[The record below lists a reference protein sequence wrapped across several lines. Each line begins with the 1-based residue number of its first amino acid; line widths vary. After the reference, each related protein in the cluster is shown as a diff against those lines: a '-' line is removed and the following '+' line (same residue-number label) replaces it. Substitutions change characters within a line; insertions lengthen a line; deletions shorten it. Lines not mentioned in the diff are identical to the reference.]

1 MAFETCKSPI
11 RATGNHVVG
20 MGRVCAARKRT
31 SLQASADRHSVE
43 LAKRAGKMLRDARRA
58 WHRTQAQASARA
70 GLSQSAWSRLELGDP
85 RASLATWD
93 RAAFAAGGSLNAF
106 VRQASAADEPRDA
119 VHLRHQELVIRTAL
133 AGGWRSL
140 PEEPIDREART
151 SRAADVILHRKR
163 EYAIVEVWD
172 WFDDVG
178 AALRDFDR
186 RLDALERFAIARMTE
201 DVLPLT
207 SGCWVVRATQRNRRL
222 LHGHRNLFQA
232 RFPGSGHAWLAAIRS
247 ASAAMPREP
256 AFLWVTIAGDRLF
269 PARLG

>member
-1 MAFETCKSPI
+1 
-11 RATGNHVVG
+11 
-20 MGRVCAARKRT
+20 MGRTPGAGKRT
-31 SLQASADRHSVE
+31 SLQASADRHSADV
-43 LAKRAGKMLRDARRA
+43 AKRLGTMLKDARRA
-58 WHRTQAQASARA
+58 WKRTQVEASARA
-70 GLSQSAWSRLELGDP
+70 GISQSAWSRLELGDA
-85 RASLATWD
+85 RVSLASWD
-93 RAAFAAGGSLNAF
+93 RAAFAAGGRLDAF
-106 VRQASAADEPRDA
+106 VRRASGADQPRDA

-133 AGGWRSL
+133 VGGWRSL

-151 SRAADVILHRKR
+151 SRAADVILQRIR
-163 EYAIVEVWD
+163 EYAIVELWD

-178 AALRDFDR
+178 AALRAFDR
-186 RLDALERFAIARMTE
+186 RLDALERFAITRTTDE
-201 DVLPLT
+201 VLPAT

-222 LHGHRNLFQA
+222 LQGHRNLFQA